1 MRRLTIVFLPVLGLV
16 ALAACSSPKPVLYPN
31 AQLNSVG
38 KAQADRDIEAC
49 EDFAKNNGVSGSG
62 NKTGEVVKDTAVGGG
77 AGAAVG
83 AVAGAV
89 AGGDAGKGAAIGGAT
104 GATAGL
110 IRGALKDSG
119 PDSTYRNFVNRCL
132 KDKGYD
138 VVGWSK

>member
-1 MRRLTIVFLPVLGLV
+1 MRRVTFVFLPVLGLA

-49 EDFAKNNGVSGSG
+49 EEFAKNNGVSSG
-62 NKTGEVVKDTAVGGG
+62 DGKTGEVAKSTAVGAGG
-77 AGAAVG
+77 GAAVG

-89 AGGDAGKGAAIGGAT
+89 SGGGAGTGAAIGGAT

-110 IRGALKDSG
+110 IHGALKDSG
-119 PDSTYRNFVNRCL
+119 PNATYRNFVNRCL

>member
-1 MRRLTIVFLPVLGLV
+1 MRRVTSAFLPVLGLAV
-16 ALAACSSPKPVLYPN
+16 LAACSSPKPVLYPN

-49 EDFAKNNGVSGSG
+49 EDFAKNNGVASGSG
-62 NKTGEVVKDTAVGGG
+62 KTGEVVKDTAVGGG

-138 VVGWSK
+138 VVGWK

>member
-1 MRRLTIVFLPVLGLV
+1 MRRVTFAFLPVLGLA
-16 ALAACSSPKPVLYPN
+16 ALVACSSPKPVLYPN

-49 EDFAKNNGVSGSG
+49 EDFAKNNGVSSGSG
-62 NKTGEVVKDTAVGGG
+62 KTGEVVKGTAVGGG

-89 AGGDAGKGAAIGGAT
+89 TGGDAGKGAAIGGAT

-110 IRGALKDSG
+110 IHGALKDSG

>member
-1 MRRLTIVFLPVLGLV
+1 MRRVPFVLLSVLGLV
-16 ALAACSSPKPVLYPN
+16 ALTGCSNPKPVLYPN

-38 KAQADRDIEAC
+38 RAQADRDIEAC
-49 EDFAKNNGVSGSG
+49 EDFAKNNGVSSG
-62 NKTGEVVKDTAVGGG
+62 GGKTGEVVKSTAVGGG
-77 AGAAVG
+77 TGAAVG

-110 IRGALKDSG
+110 IHGALKDSG
-119 PDSTYRNFVNRCL
+119 LDSTYRNFVNRCL

>member
-1 MRRLTIVFLPVLGLV
+1 MRRATFAFVPVLGLA
-16 ALAACSSPKPVLYPN
+16 ALAACASPKPVLYPN
-31 AQLNSVG
+31 AHLNNVG

-49 EDFAKNNGVSGSG
+49 KEFAESNGVLSGSG
-62 NKTGEVVKDTAVGGG
+62 KAGEMATSTAVGAGG
-77 AGAAVG
+77 GAAVG

>member
-1 MRRLTIVFLPVLGLV
+1 MRRVTSVFLPVLALA

-49 EDFAKNNGVSGSG
+49 EDFAKNNGVSSSG
-62 NKTGEVVKDTAVGGG
+62 GKGTEMVKDTAVGGG